1 MSTTPDPTPA
11 PPLAKVRAHT
21 PAAGAGS
28 TRRAADPMKSRQ
40 RDPFARL
47 YQDGFALR
55 PPYSYAALALLH
67 DQSDALAAAL
77 SAMETNVAGFGV
89 QLVARRKPRGE
100 AEEAAAAAEKVR
112 MENFFRFASGDLTFT
127 ALRRRA
133 RVDLD
138 LFGDG
143 YWEMLRDGKGRLCG
157 IEHGRAFYFRKGSL
171 SDPIEVDRWVLTP
184 EGTWS
189 KQKVWRR
196 FRTFVELIDGSP
208 RYFKQWGD
216 PRRIDAETGRELKA
230 DERDEGARLATEVL
244 NFSHYAPDSP
254 YGKPQWRGA
263 AVDIAGRTA
272 AAEVNFDLFD
282 GKAIPP
288 WLITVAGAT
297 ITPDVV
303 ARIQAHF
310 AGLRGRENYH
320 APLILEAVP
329 MSENLTGEG
338 PVPPV
343 KIEVKDLTGGI
354 ADDGQFSKYRGEGA
368 ENVAMAFR
376 LPRLYLGRSQ
386 DYNRATAEA
395 AKLVAEEQV
404 FEPERAEEAEIL
416 NREVLPELDAQWWE
430 VKVAGPPQLGED
442 VLIRLIEVGIKAGVL
457 TPAQVA
463 ELLEPLV
470 GQELTLTEK
479 WSKLPVM
486 ILTALV
492 ESGQLPPDLAEE
504 LGVAPAAKPS
514 GGEGNSGAKPAG

>member
-1 MSTTPDPTPA
+1 MSTTPDPKPA
-11 PPLAKVRAHT
+11 PPRAKVRAHT
-21 PAAGAGS
+21 PAPATGAA
-28 TRRAADPMKSRQ
+28 RRAADPMKSRQ

-55 PPYSYAALALLH
+55 PPYSYAALARLH

-77 SAMETNVAGFGV
+77 NAMETNVAGFGV
-89 QLVARRKPRGE
+89 QLVARRQPATD
-100 AEEAAAAAEKVR
+100 AERAAAAAEKVR
-112 MENFFRFASGDLTFT
+112 LERFFRFASGDLTFT

-143 YWEMLRDGKGRLCG
+143 YWEMLRDRKGRLCG
-157 IEHGRAFYFRKGSL
+157 IEHGRAFYFRKGAL
-171 SDPIEVDRWVLTP
+171 SDPIEVDRWVLSP

-189 KQKVWRR
+189 RQKVWRR
-196 FRTFVELIDGSP
+196 FRTFVELIDGLP

-216 PRRIDAETGRELKA
+216 PRRIDAETGREMKA
-230 DERDEGARLATEVL
+230 DEPDDGARFATEVL

-254 YGKPQWRGA
+254 YGKPRWRGA
-263 AVDIAGRTA
+263 AVDVAGRTA

-282 GKAIPP
+282 NKAIPP

-303 ARIQAHF
+303 ARIQGYF
-310 AGLRGRENYH
+310 AGQRGRENYH

-343 KIEVKDLTGGI
+343 KIDVKDLTGGI
-354 ADDGQFSKYRGEGA
+354 AADGQFSKYRGESA
-368 ENVAMAFR
+368 ENVAAVFR
-376 LPRLYLGRSQ
+376 LPPIFLGRSK

-404 FEPERAEEAEIL
+404 FEPERAEEAEVL

-430 VKVAGPPQLGED
+430 VKIAGPPQLGEE

-463 ELLEPLV
+463 EMLEPLV
-470 GQELTLTEK
+470 GHDLTLTET
-479 WSKLPVM
+479 WAKLPV
-486 ILTALV
+486 LVLSALV
-492 ESGQLPPDLAEE
+492 KNGQLPPDLAKAFGIA
-504 LGVAPAAKPS
+504 LP
-514 GGEGNSGAKPAG
+514 AKPAPAEGGEASPPAG

>member
-1 MSTTPDPTPA
+1 MSTPPDPTVKA
-11 PPLAKVRAHT
+11 PRAQVRVHT
-21 PAAGAGS
+21 PKATGAA
-28 TRRAADPMKSRQ
+28 RRVSDPMKSRQ
-40 RDPFARL
+40 RDPFTHMYR
-47 YQDGFALR
+47 DGFALK
-55 PPYSYAALALLH
+55 PPHSYAALAHLH
-67 DQSDALAAAL
+67 DQSDALTAAL

-89 QLVARRKPRGE
+89 QLVARRKPKGE
-100 AEEAAAAAEKVR
+100 VEVAAAAAEKAR
-112 MENFFRFASGDLTFT
+112 LETFFRFASGELTFT

-143 YWEMLRDGKGRLCG
+143 YWEMLRDAKGRLCG
-157 IEHGRAFYFRKGSL
+157 IEHGRAFYFRKGEL
-171 SDPIEVDRWVLTP
+171 SEPMEVDRWVLSP
-184 EGTWS
+184 EGMWS

-196 FRTFVELIDGSP
+196 FRTFVELIDGLP

-216 PRRIDAETGRELKA
+216 PRRIDADTGHEVDGDAPDPK
-230 DERDEGARLATEVL
+230 RLATEL
-244 NFSHYAPDSP
+244 INFSHYAPDSP
-254 YGKPQWRGA
+254 YGKPRWRGA
-263 AVDIAGRTA
+263 AVDVAGRTA
-272 AAEVNFDLFD
+272 AAEINFDLFD
-282 GKAIPP
+282 NKAIPP

-297 ITPDVV
+297 VTPDVV

-310 AGLRGRENYH
+310 AAQRGREHYN

-329 MSENLTGEG
+329 MSESLTGEG
-338 PVPPV
+338 AAPPV
-343 KIEVKDLTGGI
+343 RIDVKDLTGGI
-354 ADDGQFSKYRGEGA
+354 ASDGQFSKYRGEAA

-416 NREVLPELDAQWWE
+416 NREVLPELGAQWWE

-442 VLIRLIEVGIKAGVL
+442 VLIKLIEVGIKAGVL

-486 ILTALV
+486 VLAALV
-492 ESGQLPPDLAEE
+492 ASGQMPPDLAKAF
-504 LGVAPAAKPS
+504 GVEPASPSGAPAQ
-514 GGEGNSGAKPAG
+514 

>member
-1 MSTTPDPTPA
+1 MSTPPDRTPA
-11 PPLAKVRAHT
+11 PPHAKVRAHT
-21 PAAGAGS
+21 PAASPGS

-55 PPYSYAALALLH
+55 PPYSYAALARLY
-67 DQSDALAAAL
+67 DQSDALIAAL

-89 QLVARRKPRGE
+89 QLVARRKPEGE

-112 MENFFRFASGDLTFT
+112 LENFFRFASGDLTFT
-127 ALRRRA
+127 ALRRRT

-143 YWEMLRDGKGRLCG
+143 YWEMLRDARGRLCG

-184 EGTWS
+184 KGTWS

-196 FRTFVELIDGSP
+196 FRTYVELIEGTP

-216 PRRIDAETGRELKA
+216 PRRIDAETGQELKK
-230 DERDEGARLATEVL
+230 DGPSARLATEVL
-244 NFSHYAPDSP
+244 NFSHYAPDHP

-329 MSENLTGEG
+329 MSESLTGEG
-338 PVPPV
+338 SVPPV

-416 NREVLPELDAQWWE
+416 NREVLPELDAEWWK

-442 VLIRLIEVGIKAGVL
+442 VLIKLIEVGIKAGVL
-457 TPAQVA
+457 TPALVA

-470 GQELTLTEK
+470 GQELTLTAA
-479 WSKLPVM
+479 WSKMPVM
-486 ILTALV
+486 VLTALV
-492 ESGQLPPDLAEE
+492 KSGRLPADLAEAFD
-504 LGVAPAAKPS
+504 VATASPAKTAPV
-514 GGEGNSGAKPAG
+514 GGG